1 MQIKDVV
8 VLPMHPVVKE
18 TKRKQ
23 KKTHMMYNMFTE
35 FHNMDALLCSRGS
48 GMLPPNHI
56 QPFQMVWHVWL
67 AQMNLEGST
76 DSEVIHHLN
85 GKDGCF
91 KNGSSLF

>member
-35 FHNMDALLCSRGS
+35 FHNMDALLCSKSHSTFSDGMACLVGPNESRGF
-48 GMLPPNHI
+48 H
-56 QPFQMVWHVWL
+56 
-67 AQMNLEGST
+67 
-76 DSEVIHHLN
+76 
-85 GKDGCF
+85 
-91 KNGSSLF
+91 